1 MKTQYIIRAGFKVC
15 YKEKYSKQYVRHWL
29 ARTSIE
35 AVGII
40 KHYKRYPQNSRED
53 NHLLK
58 KPKWKVLP
66 VTIKEVHDGIWREVP
81 F

>member
-15 YKEKYSKQYVRHWL
+15 YKEKYSKQYVRHFL
-29 ARTSIE
+29 TRNYRDAI
-35 AVGII
+35 GMINF
-40 KHYKRYPQNSRED
+40 YKRYPQNSRED

-66 VTIKEVHDGIWREVP
+66 VTIKEVYDGIWREVP

>member
-1 MKTQYIIRAGFKVC
+1 MKKFIVQNGYKVC
-15 YKEKYSKQYVRHWL
+15 YKEQGSEIYIRHYKT
-29 ARTSIE
+29 RTYKDAIDM
-35 AVGII
+35 I
-40 KHYKRYPQNSRED
+40 KLYKRYPQNSRED

-66 VTIKEVHDGIWREVP
+66 VTIKEVRDGIWREVP